1 MFDSLKKIGEL
12 KRNSSDNPSSS
23 LPIKRSKTKSKE
35 MYLVIFDNDKKD
47 VRFEKKEITQNSFD
61 EWKFIGNAS
70 ANKPMDMVTTTEL
83 KYVIGFDKD
92 GKLTPKNKR
101 IINSAQSIPKVGDLL
116 KKVVQWYD
124 PSKWKEEKIE
134 EWKKEGYFDGGLY
147 SIVVVEGG
155 KRHELAKFDEYTNYL
170 LGSSHEVNSGVKC
183 QVCGNE
189 EALPNPDYPG
199 GTILKMYITDKKG
212 FTSGITDSDEFRLK
226 THAVC
231 NDCKNLM
238 QLGESFVSNDLKARV
253 GKLSV
258 FIVPNLSPDSPA
270 IILDRIKVDGSGWIV
285 SINDVEKAEEEIM
298 DEAEAKDYV
307 YSVSMIWGDK
317 QQSKFMVYKVNYDVT
332 MPRLYEVKRTSKKV
346 EEKLHI
352 KELIGAQKLTDKN
365 LDVRSLYAL
374 SPVKETTRGVIA
386 TPFLDVFSALMEGY
400 SLNRRYIFSNFLQ
413 ELKCIRTN
421 TCQNAFSR
429 IPFESA
435 VTLSTGFIMMFKI
448 LNVMES
454 SKLELDAKEYVD
466 KLGLSK
472 GLKGVFLLGAVTASV
487 GLAQY
492 NKGDK
497 KKAILDRIDFEGMDE
512 SDVKVYANRLA
523 ESLRDYGI
531 LKYNEATLAEALS
544 LINEDRGSLSSP
556 QENVFWLLSGYSWK
570 TLNFIKQGKIKE
582 EETENE

>member
-12 KRNSSDNPSSS
+12 KRNSSNNPDSS
-23 LPIKRSKTKSKE
+23 LPINRPKTKSKE
-35 MYLVIFDNDKKD
+35 MYLVIFDNDKKE
-47 VRFEKKEITQNSFD
+47 VRFEKREITQNSFD
-61 EWKFIGNAS
+61 EWKFIGNAK
-70 ANKPMDMVTTTEL
+70 ANKPMDRVTTDNLE
-83 KYVIGFDKD
+83 YVIGFDKN
-92 GKLTPKNKR
+92 GNLTRGNKM
-101 IINSAQSIPKVGDLL
+101 IINSAQSIPKIGDLL
-116 KKVVQWYD
+116 KKVDQWYD
-124 PSKWKEEKIE
+124 PSKWKQEKIE

-147 SIVVVEGG
+147 SIVVIEGG

-170 LGSSHEVNSGVKC
+170 LGSSQEVNSGVKC
-183 QVCGNE
+183 QVCGIK
-189 EALPNPDYPG
+189 EALPNPKYPE
-199 GTILKMYITDKKG
+199 GTMLKMYITDKKG

-258 FIVPNLSPDSPA
+258 FIVPNLSPNSPA
-270 IILDRIKVDGSGWIV
+270 IILDRIKVDGRGWIV
-285 SINDVEKAEEEIM
+285 SINNIEKAEEEIM

-307 YSVSMIWGDK
+307 YSVSMVWGDK

-332 MPRLYEVKRTSKKV
+332 IPRLYEIKRTS
-346 EEKLHI
+346 EKIEKNLHI
-352 KELIGAQKLTDKN
+352 KELISAQNLDKN
-365 LDVRSLYAL
+365 LDVLSLYAL
-374 SPVKETTRGVIA
+374 SPVKETSRGVIA

-400 SLNRRYIFSNFLQ
+400 SLDRRYIFSNFLQ
-413 ELKCIRTN
+413 ELKSIRMN
-421 TCQNAFSR
+421 TCQNALFK

-472 GLKGVFLLGAVTASV
+472 GLKGVFLLGVVTASV

-492 NKGDK
+492 KKGDE
-497 KKAILDRIDFEGMDE
+497 KKAILDKIDFEGMDE
-512 SDVKVYANRLA
+512 SDVKVYANRLM
-523 ESLRDYGI
+523 ESLRNYGI
-531 LKYNEATLAEALS
+531 LECNEETLAEALS
-544 LINEDRGSLSSP
+544 LINEDKKSLSSP

-570 TLNFIKQGKIKE
+570 TLNFIKQGEIKG
-582 EETENE
+582 